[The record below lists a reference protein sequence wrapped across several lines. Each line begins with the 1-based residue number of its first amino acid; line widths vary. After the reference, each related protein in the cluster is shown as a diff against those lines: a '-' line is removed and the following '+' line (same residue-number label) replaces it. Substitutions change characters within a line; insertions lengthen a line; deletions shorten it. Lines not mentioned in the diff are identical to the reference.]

1 MFTAYFNYMM
11 RTMKKIFLLLT
22 LIFVIT
28 ILNCRADQYVHEFNK
43 MKIMR
48 CEIVETV
55 FENDKEKAVN
65 GYHRTYRLDDEY
77 QNIYLE
83 KDFINGLYSY
93 GDDKIIYN
101 EQTITDFSIVSSHV
115 EIDRKEMK
123 ITISS
128 RIEYDSPDFGVQES
142 VGVGECKY
150 LQ

>member
-1 MFTAYFNYMM
+1 
-11 RTMKKIFLLLT
+11 MKKIFLSLILLSFLT
-22 LIFVIT
+22 PLCF
-28 ILNCRADQYVHEFNK
+28 ADQYVPEFNK
-43 MKIMR
+43 MKVMR

-83 KDFINGLYSY
+83 KDFINGLAYY

-101 EQTITDFSIVSSHV
+101 EQTMTDFSIVSTHV

-123 ITISS
+123 ITVSS
-128 RIEYDSPDFGVQES
+128 RIEYDNPDFGEKES
-142 VGVGECKY
+142 VGIGECKY
-150 LQ
+150 L

>member
-1 MFTAYFNYMM
+1 
-11 RTMKKIFLLLT
+11 MKKIFYLLT
-22 LIFVIT
+22 ILCFLTPFVS
-28 ILNCRADQYVHEFNK
+28 ADQYVPEFNK
-43 MKIMR
+43 MKVMR

-65 GYHRTYRLDDEY
+65 SYHRTYRLDDEY

-93 GDDKIIYN
+93 DDDKIIYN
-101 EQTITDFSIVSSHV
+101 EQTMTDFSIVSSHV

-128 RIEYDSPDFGVQES
+128 RIEYDNPDFGVQES